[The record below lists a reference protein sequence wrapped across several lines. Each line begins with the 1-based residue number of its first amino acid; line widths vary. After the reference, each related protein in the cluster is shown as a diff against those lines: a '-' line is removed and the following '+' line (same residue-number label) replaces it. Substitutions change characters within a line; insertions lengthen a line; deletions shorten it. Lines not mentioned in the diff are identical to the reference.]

1 MCVTTTTLINLNS
14 NLSMKL
20 NQLKASLP
28 ELNGE
33 LLDLIFERVYDFA
46 EMPENNDYVKPD
58 KVSSLLGILKAL
70 QKFNF
75 YHRPDETGDLFGPMS
90 KHFNF
95 ERNSEGTTDWLSLLL
110 AIKELYGLTDKNFA
124 PLIRA
129 SNVRK

>member
-1 MCVTTTTLINLNS
+1 
-14 NLSMKL
+14 MKL

-46 EMPENNDYVKPD
+46 EMSENNDSVEPN
-58 KVSSLLGILKAL
+58 KVSSLLEILKAL
-70 QKFNF
+70 QKFNY
-75 YHRPDETGDLFGPMS
+75 YHRQDETGDLFSQMS

-95 ERNSEGTTDWLSLLL
+95 ERNSEGTTLWLSLLL

-129 SNVRK
+129 SHVRK